1 MININLLPESMR
13 RREGM
18 PRKQLLGLVIAV
30 LVAGLIVSAI
40 MRYHFVVIPELQREK
55 QTLTSRKKQLE
66 AQVAE
71 LKEINNEIGRMSGY
85 VNAVKEL
92 YKQRVVWAKI
102 LSDLKHIVNFDKT
115 MSEYNTDQKYLWLT
129 NITANDKALSLTGFA
144 TASTQV
150 VAMQMPERI
159 LQGLREYSPVSL
171 PEKDEEARLMEE
183 LRVATNAH
191 ELERRDNPNLPL
203 QGPEELTIRARLE
216 EIKSVK
222 SGGVALLP
230 FSELFA
236 PGSLQLRNASWVV
249 SPRPSGSGQ
258 QLDDSLYPTHAWSY
272 SIMMT
277 LK

>member
-18 PRKQLLGLVIAV
+18 PRKQLLGLVVAV
-30 LVAGLIVSAI
+30 LIAGLVVSAI
-40 MRYHFVVIPELQREK
+40 MRYHFVVIPDLQRQK
-55 QTLTSRKKQLE
+55 QTLANRKKHLE

-71 LKEINNEIGRMSGY
+71 LKEINNEINRMSGY

-115 MSEYNTDQKYLWLT
+115 MSEYNADQKYLW
-129 NITANDKALSLTGFA
+129 ITDIKATGKLLSLGGYA

-159 LQGLREYSPVSL
+159 LQGLREFSPVNL

-183 LRVATNAH
+183 LQAATSAH
-191 ELERRDNPNLPL
+191 EIERRDNPNLPL
-203 QGPEELTIRARLE
+203 QGNEELKIRTRLE

-222 SGGVALLP
+222 SGGIALLP
-230 FSELFA
+230 FSELFV
-236 PGSLQLRNASWVV
+236 PGSLQLKSASWGTA
-249 SPRPSGSGQ
+249 PRPA
-258 QLDDSLYPTHAWSY
+258 QLTPADEHMYPTHAWNFT
-272 SIMMT
+272 IDMT